1 MSFLLLYTKENSQEN
16 SPKNQELCSYND
28 VEFSG
33 SFPDYTI
40 FICKFKIDEPFE
52 FMFSLQ
58 VGDI

>member
-52 FMFSLQ
+52 FMKL
-58 VGDI
+58 V